1 MDNNLL
7 SMLGLAKKAGMLTV
21 GEEPVESVVRAKD
34 ARVLFLARD
43 AAENTTR
50 RCLHFA
56 EVGNCLWLRVPFTKD
71 EMGWA
76 VGRTSVA
83 LAAMTDI
90 GFAAAFVRRLAQQD
104 PGRYADAAE
113 RLELKA
119 QRAAQRKA
127 EQRAHERNIRTG
139 KVRPRAAVEPPPP
152 PPPAPAKEPRA
163 QHHRPKSGGHPPA
176 AGKRGER
183 PAGHSGGPGRAKP
196 SPYAHSRPVKKGKGS
211 FRKKE
216 G

>member
-1 MDNNLL
+1 MDKHLL
-7 SMLGLAKKAGMLTV
+7 SMLGLARKAGMLTV
-21 GEEPVESVVRAKD
+21 GEEPVEAVVRARD

-56 EVGNCLWLRVPFTKD
+56 EVGACLWLRLPFTK
-71 EMGWA
+71 EELGRA

-83 LAAMTDI
+83 LAALTDI
-90 GFAAAFVRRLAQQD
+90 GFAAAYVRRLAETD
-104 PGRYADAAE
+104 PEHYAEAAE
-113 RLELKA
+113 RLEIKA
-119 QRAAQRKA
+119 ARAAQRKA
-127 EQRAHERNIRTG
+127 EQRAHEKNIRTG
-139 KVRPRAAVEPPPP
+139 KVRPKAAPPAREEA
-152 PPPAPAKEPRA
+152 PPPAPKAAPERKRHPGT
-163 QHHRPKSGGHPPA
+163 GGRPPA
-176 AGKRGER
+176 GEGRERNSR
-183 PAGHSGGPGRAKP
+183 PGGPGRPKP